1 MQTRERGNR
10 PGGRSFG
17 RMSGKRR
24 FDDRD
29 GGSKQMFQATCADC
43 GDVCSVPF
51 KPRGD
56 RPIYCSNC
64 FGKHNQRDDRRSGG
78 TSDQSRFA
86 ERRMFSAT
94 CDNCGTSCE
103 VPFRPTGEK
112 PVYCKE
118 CFAGMGRGTGTVR
131 RDSQIRS
138 DRGSD
143 QTVLTELRA
152 LSAKMDTLIS
162 ALVPSA
168 VPKIHVIK
176 AAKAE
181 IPKPKKQLKKAAKK
195 KAAKKK

>member
-1 MQTRERGNR
+1 
-10 PGGRSFG
+10 
-17 RMSGKRR
+17 
-24 FDDRD
+24 
-29 GGSKQMFQATCADC
+29 
-43 GDVCSVPF
+43 
-51 KPRGD
+51 
-56 RPIYCSNC
+56 
-64 FGKHNQRDDRRSGG
+64 
-78 TSDQSRFA
+78 
-86 ERRMFSAT
+86 
-94 CDNCGTSCE
+94 
-103 VPFRPTGEK
+103 
-112 PVYCKE
+112 
-118 CFAGMGRGTGTVR
+118 MGRGTGTVR